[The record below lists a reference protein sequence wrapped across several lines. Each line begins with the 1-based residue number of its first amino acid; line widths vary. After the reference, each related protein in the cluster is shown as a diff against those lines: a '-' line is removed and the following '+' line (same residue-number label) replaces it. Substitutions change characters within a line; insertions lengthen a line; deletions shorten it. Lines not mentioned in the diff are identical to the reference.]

1 VAAGS
6 AGLTLSGAILRKT
19 ALGAVVYRMGNGGA
33 AASDYSQVNATA
45 WQSGVTALNP
55 NLIIYILGTNDKTAN
70 VTPSV
75 FATSIGTVID
85 RMRVAVPNADVCW

>member
-1 VAAGS
+1 
-6 AGLTLSGAILRKT
+6 
-19 ALGAVVYRMGNGGA
+19 MGNGTA

-55 NLIIYILGTNDKTAN
+55 NLIILTLGTNDKTAN

-75 FATSIGTVID
+75 LCNED
-85 RMRVAVPNADVCW
+85 RDRHRPYPRSSAERRHRCW